1 MPFSDG
7 LALRS
12 NFTIVR
18 GSDVRSQDYSILSAI
33 RSMPEFCLLLKLLL
47 QRIRRRYSAWSA
59 SYFIAG
65 MSRPRSC

>member
-18 GSDVRSQDYSILSAI
+18 GSDVRSQDYSYSVSYPLHARVLFTAKAFTSTHTSKIFGVE
-33 RSMPEFCLLLKLLL
+33 RLLF
-47 QRIRRRYSAWSA
+47 YCWDV
-59 SYFIAG
+59 
-65 MSRPRSC
+65 